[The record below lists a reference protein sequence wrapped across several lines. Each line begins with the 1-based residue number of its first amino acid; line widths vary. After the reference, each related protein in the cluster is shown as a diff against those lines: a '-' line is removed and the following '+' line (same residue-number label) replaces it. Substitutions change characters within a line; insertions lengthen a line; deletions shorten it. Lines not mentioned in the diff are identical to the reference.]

1 MNQKPTS
8 INLNNVTVAYNGKV
22 ALNGVNL
29 ALKSGS
35 ICGLVGMNGS
45 GKSTLFKTIMGFLKP
60 QQGQVFVNHQPIKK
74 VQKQNLIAYVP
85 QTEEVDWNFPVSVW
99 DVVMMGRY
107 GYMNFMR
114 IPSLKDK
121 QIVTESLEKLQILE
135 YQKRQIGELSGGQKK
150 RAFLARAL
158 AQKAD
163 IILLDEPFN
172 GVDVKTERAI
182 IDLLVELRELGKTIL
197 ISTHDLESIGTFC
210 DQVILVNKT
219 VLAYGAI
226 QDVFTEENLTRTF
239 DGMTPKVNY
248 LF

>member
-1 MNQKPTS
+1 MNTQTTS
-8 INLNNVTVAYNGKV
+8 ININNVTVAYNGKI
-22 ALNGVNL
+22 ALNAVNL
-29 ALKSGS
+29 QLKSGS

-60 QQGQVFVNHQPIKK
+60 QQGNILVHQMPIKQ
-74 VQKQNLIAYVP
+74 VQKENLIAYVP
-85 QTEEVDWNFPVSVW
+85 QTEEVDWNFPVNMW

-114 IPSLKDK
+114 IPSKKDQ
-121 QIVTESLEKLQILE
+121 QIVTESLERLQILD

-150 RAFLARAL
+150 RTFIARAL

-172 GVDVKTERAI
+172 GVDIKTEKI
-182 IDLLVELRELGKTIL
+182 IIELLVELKNLGKTIL
-197 ISTHDLESIGTFC
+197 ISTHDLEAIGTFC

-226 QDVFTEENLTRTF
+226 KDVFTQENLTRTF

>member
-1 MNQKPTS
+1 MNTQSTS
-8 INLNNVTVAYNGKV
+8 ININNVTVAYNGKI
-22 ALNGVNL
+22 ALNAVNL
-29 ALKSGS
+29 HLKSGS

-60 QQGQVFVNHQPIKK
+60 QQGTILVNQMPIKK
-74 VQKQNLIAYVP
+74 VQKENLIAYVP
-85 QTEEVDWNFPVSVW
+85 QTEEVDWNFPVNMW

-107 GYMNFMR
+107 GYMNFLR
-114 IPSLKDK
+114 IPRKKD
-121 QIVTESLEKLQILE
+121 QEIVTESLARLQILD

-150 RAFLARAL
+150 RTFIARAL

-172 GVDVKTERAI
+172 GVDVKTEKII
-182 IDLLVELRELGKTIL
+182 IDLLVELKELGKTIL
-197 ISTHDLESIGTFC
+197 ISTHDLEGIGTFC

-219 VLAYGAI
+219 VLAYGKI
-226 QDVFTEENLTRTF
+226 KDVFTEENLTRTF

>member
-1 MNQKPTS
+1 MNNQRNS

-29 ALKSGS
+29 NLKSGS

-60 QQGQVFVNHQPIKK
+60 QQGKVSVNQMPVKQ

-85 QTEEVDWNFPVSVW
+85 QTEEVDWNFPVNVW

-107 GYMNFMR
+107 GYLNFMR
-114 IPSLKDK
+114 IPRQKD
-121 QIVTESLEKLQILE
+121 QEIVRESLERLQMLD

-150 RAFLARAL
+150 RTFIARAL
-158 AQKAD
+158 AQKAE

-172 GVDVKTERAI
+172 GVDIKTERII
-182 IDLLVELRELGKTIL
+182 IDLLVELKELGKTIL
-197 ISTHDLESIGTFC
+197 ISTHDLESINTFC

-226 QDVFTEENLTRTF
+226 KDVFTEENLTRTF
-239 DGMTPKVNY
+239 DGMTPKINF
-248 LF
+248 LC

>member
-1 MNQKPTS
+1 MNIKPTT
-8 INLNNVTVAYNGKV
+8 ININNVTVAYNGKV

-29 ALKSGS
+29 DLKSSS
-35 ICGLVGMNGS
+35 ICGLIGMNGS

-60 QQGQVFVNHQPIKK
+60 QQGKVTINQKSVKK
-74 VQKQNLIAYVP
+74 VQKESLIAYVP

-107 GYMNFMR
+107 SYMNFMR
-114 IPSLKDK
+114 IPSKKDK
-121 QIVTESLEKLQILE
+121 QIVTESLEKLQILS
-135 YQKRQIGELSGGQKK
+135 YKNRQIGELSGGQKK
-150 RAFLARAL
+150 RAFIARAI

-172 GVDVKTERAI
+172 GVDIKTERAI

-197 ISTHDLESIGTFC
+197 ISTHDLESISTFC